1 MPRLYFS
8 MLAVRLRNPC
18 CLLLGVVLAAPLPAA
33 AQDRQADDELV
44 VVGSRIARPD
54 YEALSPV
61 TVVDALELRLRGA
74 ETLADAMRES
84 TYNSFG
90 SYRERSGSSY
100 GQVSLVDLR
109 GLGAN
114 RTVVLINGRRVPGSP
129 FTGTSA
135 VDLNTIPLTAVERVE
150 VLTDSA
156 SAVYGAD
163 AIGGVV
169 NVVLKKDYDGLEV
182 KWGERR
188 PHRKGADSKH
198 GSAVWGQPLE
208 RGHILAGIEY
218 FEREKILDRD
228 RAYSRAAVNGPTFGA
243 TEGISVGGNT
253 GFNQQFTK
261 AFVIGDCSTDVYA
274 GRLQQP
280 FGVTGGDG
288 AGCGFA
294 YADISYQTANLE
306 RKSFFLNASHELAA
320 HAEAFLILRYADND
334 TEGRYAPAVGF
345 FAIDPTHPIN
355 SGKTGDD
362 VIGSVFHR
370 FVAHGN
376 RDDKV
381 DLQEYDAVLGVE
393 GSMANGWGYETSL
406 QYYRYDA
413 EALGNTYVRTSAI
426 EKAVREGRYDLTNPF
441 STEPVHLA
449 AVAETGLELT
459 RDVVTEYKAVRASLD
474 GAAFDIGADEAQWA
488 FGFEYSNE
496 KYKDRYDRY
505 REAGDVLGSAGNSA
519 AGRRSKWAAFG
530 ELALPLLERWDV
542 SLAGRYDQY
551 ADFGSAFSPQ
561 ILTRVQINSWLALR
575 ASWGEGF
582 KAPDLTNLYSKL
594 AESYPNLTDYYRCDA
609 LQIPRTQCPT
619 FQVQAFTGGNPDL
632 QAEDSRSVNAGL
644 VLDAGPVSAS
654 IDYFKIKL
662 SNAVSALSMQA
673 INALEAEGDLPAN
686 VTVVRGASSGGVPGV
701 VKYITS
707 PYINYAETE
716 AEGVD
721 LKVGAELATDW
732 ADFAASLQWSRQL
745 GDSLGTSSL
754 TSGFPSH
761 RAHGMLRMM
770 RDGLTVSW
778 YTHYIS
784 SFENYSGTGKYRRWL
799 SHDITVDWQQA
810 FGVPGL
816 ELTAGV
822 RNLDDRGPSI
832 DPVGGY
838 ISSVVLDLYTVSGRV
853 PFLNLQYNFE

>member
-1 MPRLYFS
+1 MRIK
-8 MLAVRLRNPC
+8 NPC
-18 CLLLGVVLAAPLPAA
+18 CLLMGAVLAVPLPVAA
-33 AQDRQADDELV
+33 EDRKADEEMV

-61 TVVDALELRLRGA
+61 TVVDAMELRLRGA

-90 SYRERSGSSY
+90 SYRERSGSSF

-109 GLGAN
+109 GLGSN

-135 VDLNTIPLTAVERVE
+135 VDLNTIPLAAIERVE
-150 VLTDSA
+150 ILTDSA

-169 NVVLKKDYDGLEV
+169 NVVLKKDYDGAEV

-188 PHRKGADSKH
+188 PSRKGADSKH
-198 GSAVWGQPLE
+198 GSAVWGWPLE
-208 RGHILAGIEY
+208 RGHILMGGEY

-228 RAYSRAAVNGPTFGA
+228 RGYSRAAVNGETFGE

-253 GFNQQFTK
+253 GFNAGYTQ
-261 AFVIGDCSTDVYA
+261 AWAIGDCDPAIYV
-274 GRLQQP
+274 GKLKNP
-280 FGVTGGDG
+280 FGIAGE
-288 AGCGFA
+288 GCGFA

-306 RKSFFLNASHELAA
+306 RKSFFLNASHELTDYAD
-320 HAEAFLILRYADND
+320 FFVNVRYSDND

-345 FAIDPTHPIN
+345 MNLGAHRL
-355 SGKTGDD
+355 DD
-362 VIGSVFHR
+362 YPDVQYVFHR

-376 RDDKV
+376 RDNKV
-381 DLQEYDAVLGVE
+381 DLKEYDLVFGLE
-393 GSMANGWGYETSL
+393 GSLENGWGYDASL

-413 EALGNTYVRTSAI
+413 YEAGNTYVRTSA
-426 EKAVREGRYDLTNPF
+426 AVTAVQNGHYDLENPF
-441 STEPVHLA
+441 STDATNQA
-449 AVAETGLELT
+449 AVAGMALELT
-459 RDVVTEYKAVRASLD
+459 RDVVTEYKSVRASMD
-474 GAAFDIGADEAQWA
+474 GAAFDIGEREAQWA
-488 FGFEYSNE
+488 LGFEYSNE
-496 KYKDRYDRY
+496 KYKDQYDPY

-519 AGRRSKWAAFG
+519 SGRRSKWAVFG
-530 ELALPLLERWDV
+530 ELALPMLERWDV
-542 SLAGRYDQY
+542 SVAGRYDQY

-561 ILTRVQINSWLALR
+561 VLTRLQLGPYLAFR

-609 LQIPRTQCPT
+609 QDIPRAQCPT
-619 FQVQAFTGGNPDL
+619 FQVQTFSGGNPNL
-632 QAEDSRSVNAGL
+632 QAEDSRSVNFGL
-644 VLDAGPVSAS
+644 ILEAGPVSAS
-654 IDYFKIKL
+654 VDYFKIKL
-662 SNAVSALSMQA
+662 SNAVSSLSMQA
-673 INALEAEGDLPAN
+673 INALEAAGNLPDN
-686 VTVVRGASSGGVPGV
+686 VEVVRGTSTGGVPGAV
-701 VKYITS
+701 RHIVS

-721 LKVGAELATDW
+721 LKFNADFATSW
-732 ADFAASLQWSRQL
+732 ADFSTSLQWSRQL

-761 RAHGMLRMM
+761 RAHGTLRMV
-770 RDGLTVSW
+770 RNGLTVSW

-784 SFENYSGTGKYRRWL
+784 SFENYSGTGKYRQWL
-799 SHDITVDWQQA
+799 SHDVTVDWPQV
-810 FGVPGL
+810 FGIPGL

-822 RNLDDRGPSI
+822 RNLTDRGPSI

-838 ISSVVLDLYTVSGRV
+838 ISSVVLDLYTVAGRV
-853 PFLNLQYNFE
+853 PFLNLQYSFE